1 MRKCAVFACPNRGV
15 QWYLID
21 LETNVWLC
29 EHCVNQAE
37 QLVKKEAEAQREL
50 VSAG

>member
-15 QWYLID
+15 RLYLID
-21 LETNVWLC
+21 PETNVWLC
-29 EHCVNQAE
+29 DECLNQAE

-50 VSAG
+50 VPSG